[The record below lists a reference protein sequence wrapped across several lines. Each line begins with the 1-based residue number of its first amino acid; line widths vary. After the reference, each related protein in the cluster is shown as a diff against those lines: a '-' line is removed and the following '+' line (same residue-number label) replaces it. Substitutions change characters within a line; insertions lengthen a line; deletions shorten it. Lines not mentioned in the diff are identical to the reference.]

1 MIKRKGIK
9 IMAFINATS
18 LTDIIGTITELETV
32 GYLVYSSKLD
42 KTIFLT
48 DEMYQELDKEDI
60 QAYHKDKA
68 LKQCFEDFLT
78 QWEFKKQEEK

>member
-1 MIKRKGIK
+1 
-9 IMAFINATS
+9 MAFINATI
-18 LTDIIGTITELETV
+18 LTDIIGTVIELETV

-48 DEMYQELDKEDI
+48 DDMYQELDKEDL

-68 LKQCFEDFLT
+68 LKQCFEEFLA
-78 QWEFKKQEEK
+78 QWEIKKQEEKQLIGQ